1 MEKYNN
7 YIRNKSFS
15 QLANTGKTPDAVI
28 QPTSNEHTNY
38 NNRINR
44 RKMQIGFDIALRN
57 IGINKIKSK
66 QQSKKIGNVS
76 GRLGFLVSETIHNPP
91 KKQLLCYT
99 RQISPLDC
107 YAYLIFEPKTKYISK
122 ILEAYG

>member
-1 MEKYNN
+1 MSAATTSYTA
-7 YIRNKSFS
+7 KSTETPMQFS
-15 QLANTGKTPDAVI
+15 
-28 QPTSNEHTNY
+28 S
-38 NNRINR
+38 
-44 RKMQIGFDIALRN
+44 F
-57 IGINKIKSK
+57 
-66 QQSKKIGNVS
+66 
-76 GRLGFLVSETIHNPP
+76 RLGFLVSETIHNPP

>member
-76 GRLGFLVSETIHNPP
+76 GHHIIHRQKYRNTHPVLKFSLRLFGF
-91 KKQLLCYT
+91 
-99 RQISPLDC
+99 
-107 YAYLIFEPKTKYISK
+107 
-122 ILEAYG
+122 